1 MANKIVTVKKDGEV
15 VLEFKVTN
23 AMLAIAKKIGV
34 SDKDYILALAEDK
47 LEEKNNEHMR
57 REVP

>member
-34 SDKDYILALAEDK
+34 SD
-47 LEEKNNEHMR
+47 NECR
-57 REVP
+57 WKI